1 MPLTKYNFKPGIDR
15 EGTDYSNEGGWF
27 DINLVRFRKGFPEK
41 IGGWVKEQIT
51 TYLGI
56 GRALHAWIALEGTKY
71 LGVGTTYK
79 YYIKEGDTFNDITPL
94 RKDPTSPNNAFAA
107 IANTISAGISAT
119 VTTIPLTSSTN
130 FPSSG
135 VIQIDSETITYGAV
149 SGNNLIGA
157 TRGAESTTAA
167 THSSSAAVL
176 CATITVTDAS
186 HGAVQN
192 DFVTYSST
200 VTLGGNITATV
211 LDQEYQIVD
220 IVNTNSYLI
229 KAKDTSDDTVFANSS
244 DSNNGGTSTAAA
256 YQINVGLDDYVSG
269 SGWGASTWGTGGW
282 GSVVALSDTSQL
294 RLWTH
299 DNFGEDLLI
308 NPRSGGLYYWTEDN
322 GLTTRAVA
330 FSDLTNAN
338 LVPTKAFQLIVSDID
353 RHILAL
359 GADPLNAAGTARTGS
374 IDPLFICWCDQEN
387 APEWEPK
394 YTNTAGSLRLSAGS
408 QIIGGLRARQE
419 TLIWTDDALYN
430 VKFIGPPY
438 TFGANLINQGLG
450 MIAPK
455 AAINAPPGVFWMDRS
470 GFYLYGGAVAR
481 VPCAVHSYV
490 FNDLNQ
496 GQAFK
501 IFAYLNRQFNEVGW
515 YYPSGSSTEIDR
527 FVTYNYQE
535 QVWSYGNLTRY
546 AWLDE
551 GVQPYPRATGTD
563 TYNYVYQHETG
574 NDADGSPMD
583 DVYIETSDF
592 ALDQSGNNFTF
603 MHQAIPD
610 ILFTGDGGSD
620 QVINFVLKMRNF
632 PNETFT
638 TESTSTVT
646 ASTTKLNLRGRARQ
660 AVVRL
665 ESDDDAASGARLGV
679 GWRLGSMRLN
689 TRPDGRR

>member
-1 MPLTKYNFKPGIDR
+1 MPYSKYNFKPGIDR
-15 EGTDYSNEGGWF
+15 EGTAFSNEGGWF
-27 DINLVRFRKGFPEK
+27 DVNLVRFRKGFPEK

-79 YYIKEGDTFNDITPL
+79 YYIKEGNTFNDITPI
-94 RKDPTSPNNAFAA
+94 RAT
-107 IANTISAGISAT
+107 TSAGDVTFSASDGDATLT
-119 VTTIPLTSSTN
+119 VADT
-130 FPSSG
+130 
-135 VIQIDSETITYGAV
+135 
-149 SGNNLIGA
+149 
-157 TRGAESTTAA
+157 
-167 THSSSAAVL
+167 
-176 CATITVTDAS
+176 S

-192 DFVTYSST
+192 DFVTFSGA
-200 VTLGGNITATV
+200 VTLGGLITAPV
-211 LDQEYQIVD
+211 LNQEYQIAT
-220 IVNTNSYLI
+220 IVNTNSYTVE
-229 KAKDTSDDTVFANSS
+229 AKDTDGDTVTANSS
-244 DSNNGGTSTAAA
+244 DSGNGGSSVVGA

-282 GSVVALSDTSQL
+282 GEVAALSDTSQL
-294 RLWTH
+294 RLWTQ

-308 NPRSGGLYYWTEDN
+308 NPRSGGLYYWTQDN

-359 GADPLNAAGTARTGS
+359 GADPLNAAGTARTGN

-408 QIIGGLRARQE
+408 QIVGGLRSRQE
-419 TLIWTDDALYN
+419 TLIWTDDALYS
-430 VKFIGPPY
+430 VQFIGPPY

-450 MIAPK
+450 MVAPK
-455 AAINAPPGVFWMDRS
+455 AAVNAPPGVFWMDRS
-470 GFYLYGGAVAR
+470 GFYLYSGSVSR
-481 VPCAVHSYV
+481 VPCTVHNYIFS
-490 FNDLNQ
+490 DINQ
-496 GQAFK
+496 EQVFK
-501 IFAYLNRQFNEVGW
+501 IFAFLNRQFNEVGW
-515 YYPSGSSTEIDR
+515 YYPSNSSTEIDR

-563 TYNYVYQHETG
+563 TYNYIYQHETG

-583 DVYIETSDF
+583 NVYIETSDF
-592 ALDQSGNNFTF
+592 TLDQSGNNFTF

-610 ILFTGDGGSD
+610 VLFTGDGGSA
-620 QVINFVLKMRNF
+620 QVINFVLKMRNY

-638 TESTSTVT
+638 TESTNTVT

-665 ESDDDAASGARLGV
+665 ESDDDADAGARLGV